1 MPTIAAVASV
11 AISAGSAAYGISAQK
26 KAAKKQQRAMEGLGD
41 LGGYSPEEIWGT
53 KPEFEFEEYETLESK
68 DPGYGG
74 IVGRILAGN
83 QGNLP
88 AASGLSSG
96 INQAI
101 SAATR
106 QRITGWDPS
115 FMGAMSTLQKTRNQ
129 TLKGRLPYEDALAIT
144 ADRNRL
150 ANDLGNAG
158 GAGGQVAADL
168 GLKRL
173 DLMTNVG
180 PGLTASIVNILNGVD
195 PVTRHTTPKDF
206 LIEPREAVPWAIA
219 DNQFGAQFN
228 MTGQLTESYLS
239 AAPDPAAQGMLN
251 LKAFQA
257 GFGGGVP
264 GTGAQTA
271 AVIGQAFQSMGNIN
285 WAGMYS
291 GRNSSA
297 QVYSNPPNANG
308 VSGQAYYIGD
318 NGYAN
323 AIPKAT
329 AV

>member
-1 MPTIAAVASV
+1 MPTVAAIGAVVSAGAAVAGQV
-11 AISAGSAAYGISAQK
+11 SAS
-26 KAAKKQQRAMEGLGD
+26 KARKKQQRALEGLGD
-41 LGGYSPEEIWGT
+41 LGGYSPEEIWGS
-53 KPEFEFEEYETLESK
+53 KPEFDFEEYETLESK
-68 DPGYGG
+68 DKGYAG

-88 AASGLSSG
+88 AAAGLSSG
-96 INQAI
+96 INREI
-101 SAATR
+101 SASTR
-106 QRITGWDPS
+106 QRIEGWDPS

-228 MTGQLTESYLS
+228 MTGQLTESYLD

-251 LKAFQA
+251 FKAFQA
-257 GFGGGVP
+257 GFAGGVP

-297 QVYSNPPNANG
+297 QIYSTPPNANG
-308 VSGQAYYIGD
+308 TSGQAFYT
-318 NGYAN
+318 GYGGNAY

-329 AV
+329 PA